1 MLLPPPATH
10 HHRQHH
16 LLVDSQL
23 LLVQLHLLKLL
34 VQIRI
39 RWDAG
44 WPVLVLLELLVWW
57 CGWWLILLLLFMLS
71 RTHSYED
78 SVKLIWVFRTGVRM
92 DAWSCVTE
100 ISGGAVLII
109 GT

>member
-16 LLVDSQL
+16 LMVDSQL

-44 WPVLVLLELLVWW
+44 WPVLVLLELLVVVWVVV
-57 CGWWLILLLLFMLS
+57 
-71 RTHSYED
+71 D
-78 SVKLIWVFRTGVRM
+78 SAPPLH
-92 DAWSCVTE
+92 A
-100 ISGGAVLII
+100 
-109 GT
+109 